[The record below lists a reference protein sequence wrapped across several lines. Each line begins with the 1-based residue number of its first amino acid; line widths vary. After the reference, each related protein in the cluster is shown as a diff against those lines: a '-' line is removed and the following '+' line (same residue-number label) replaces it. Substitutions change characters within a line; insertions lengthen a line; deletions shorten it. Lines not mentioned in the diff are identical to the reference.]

1 MRFCPFFSLYFF
13 ILFLFFALHHFL
25 LVALPLESSERL
37 LRRRRGGGGVMDA
50 VVLAQSVLDCDDGAV
65 LQVLSLA
72 PGLPPVTAETPVAEA
87 RRNYMRLAGMVH
99 PDKLKGRFERST
111 EAFQKLVRAFE
122 LVADPKYRKKLLS
135 LQAKEER
142 KKQSVKKE
150 QPEGT
155 QRVKQITAS
164 KGTVAVVRSAG
175 ATDMKPKRAAS
186 KQQQQ
191 PKKKK
196 QKRAPKVQDDDD
208 DDDDDDFIDY
218 DEEEL
223 DEEEEEDE
231 SADYDEEDM
240 DFDFGDAEPVVSTS
254 RTLIGAKRTGGIY
267 RDTTVSC
274 PQCRTPWIPDSKQHY
289 TLFMGPCGKKV
300 HCETCLCRF
309 GCATALHA
317 CPYCQHSFHYDA
329 TMYDTV
335 MECSG
340 CHKTFGFPYYP
351 VNQYLIDQV
360 RLEEWRDRTERE
372 KARER
377 EERAAR
383 RRNTDEGTS
392 DDFLSLVG
400 ACIVNET
407 CPICKRTITARH
419 RQHVE
424 MCLKNENKGST
435 ALTTKTTKAA
445 AKKTARKP
453 AAVANKTSTRK
464 SAPKQAKKSKKR
476 RRSEDSDSDDEE
488 ESFYSS
494 SEE

>member
-1 MRFCPFFSLYFF
+1 
-13 ILFLFFALHHFL
+13 
-25 LVALPLESSERL
+25 
-37 LRRRRGGGGVMDA
+37 MDTA
-50 VVLAQSVLDCDDGAV
+50 VLAQSILECDDGAV

-72 PGLPPVTAETPVAEA
+72 PGLPPVTAETPIAEA

-122 LVADPKYRKKLLS
+122 LVADPKYRKKLLA

-142 KKQSVKKE
+142 KKKSVKKE
-150 QPEGT
+150 QPQLQLEGT

-164 KGTVAVVRSAG
+164 KDTAAVLPSTG
-175 ATDMKPKRAAS
+175 ASDMKPKRAATK
-186 KQQQQ
+186 KQ
-191 PKKKK
+191 KKKK
-196 QKRAPKVQDDDD
+196 RASKVQ
-208 DDDDDDFIDY
+208 DDDFIDY
-218 DEEEL
+218 DDEEEL
-223 DEEEEEDE
+223 EDGDEDEEEEEEDE
-231 SADYDEEDM
+231 SADHDEEDV
-240 DFDFGDAEPVVSTS
+240 DLDFGDAEPIVSTN
-254 RTLIGAKRTGGIY
+254 RTLIGTKRTGGIY

-274 PQCRTPWIPDSKQHY
+274 PQCRTPWMPDSKQHY

-317 CPYCQHSFHYDA
+317 CPHCQHSFHYDA

-360 RLEEWRDRTERE
+360 KLEEWRERTERE
-372 KARER
+372 KAHER

-383 RRNTDEGTS
+383 RRITDEGTS
-392 DDFLSLVG
+392 DDFHSLVG
-400 ACIVNET
+400 TCIVNET
-407 CPICKRTITARH
+407 CPICNRTITARH

-424 MCLKNENKGST
+424 MCLKNKNTGSI
-435 ALTTKTTKAA
+435 ALTTKATKAA

-464 SAPKQAKKSKKR
+464 SAPKQSKKAKKR
-476 RRSEDSDSDDEE
+476 RRSDDSDSDEE
-488 ESFYSS
+488 EEFSSIS